1 MRYQYLA
8 ILALGICSPALAQQ
22 TPSTVSTVTE
32 TPQAVASPLAA
43 EIATKLFPDGTYRKL
58 LGPTFTQM
66 VSGMFDNMGSVP
78 LGQIARAAGADEK
91 MVAELDKAKT
101 QEIMEILDPAFKQ
114 RMKVTMESMFTAMIP
129 LFETMEPDL
138 RDGLALSLESKFTP
152 IQLAELKSFFTT
164 PTGASFASQQM
175 LLFADP
181 AVMGKLQSQMPKIMA
196 AMPDLIG
203 KALKATESL
212 PKPRKMQDLTE
223 AERTKIVELFGI
235 EPEKAKK

>member
-8 ILALGICSPALAQQ
+8 ILVLGIASPALAQQ
-22 TPSTVSTVTE
+22 APSTTPPVAE
-32 TPQAVASPLAA
+32 APQAMASPLAV
-43 EIATKLFPDGTYRKL
+43 EVATKLFPDGTYRKL

-66 VSGMFDNMGSVP
+66 ISGMFDNMGNIP
-78 LGQIARAAGADEK
+78 LGQIAKAAGADEK
-91 MVAELDKAKT
+91 MVAALDKAKT
-101 QEIMEILDPAFKQ
+101 QEIMEIFDPVFKQ

-138 RDGLALSLESKFTP
+138 RDGLALSIQSKFTP
-152 IQLAELKSFFTT
+152 VQLTELKSFFTT

-175 LLFADP
+175 LLFTDP
-181 AVMGKLQSQMPKIMA
+181 AVMGRMQSQMPKIMA

-203 KALKATESL
+203 KAVKATESL
-212 PKPRKMQDLTE
+212 PKPRGMDDLTE
-223 AERTKIVELFGI
+223 AERAKIAELLGI